1 MYKRQVVVQR
11 DDGDD
16 QHDDDDED
24 DDYED
29 IHGSPLPLRAVYST
43 IARLALR
50 RSVMRPTKPSQPA
63 REPCAPVPSSTSRAW
78 PSTARIDANA
88 PSYASAG
95 RRRRA
100 ENRERVGR
108 RGHCGAAY
116 AGTRGARPRHAY
128 RAVAERPA
136 PEGTI
141 PARTGPNIV
150 ARAHH
155 PRAWAS
161 AATRLAS

>member
-16 QHDDDDED
+16 PHDDDDED

-78 PSTARIDANA
+78 PSTCLLYTSGSLGGPTDQTSR
-88 PSYASAG
+88 G
-95 RRRRA
+95 MR
-100 ENRERVGR
+100 RERIRLLRDSGKPDAFFSTVFCHSR
-108 RGHCGAAY
+108 DLR
-116 AGTRGARPRHAY
+116 
-128 RAVAERPA
+128 
-136 PEGTI
+136 
-141 PARTGPNIV
+141 
-150 ARAHH
+150 
-155 PRAWAS
+155 S
-161 AATRLAS
+161 AADVFASIRWGEAANRYNTCLLYTSIF